1 MLKEYGRMLGLA
13 LALCSLA
20 SFTGPG
26 NASAQI
32 LAVGGHVSVNP
43 DIEDDL
49 TLGVG
54 ARAHL
59 SLPLTGFTIQGT
71 YDFYGPKCGTLEC
84 DLGEAGLNLLWSLP
98 VPFLLNPYLGAGV
111 AFQNWTGESA
121 MGTDSDQGFNF
132 LAGVVLQGP
141 TFSRFQPFVEVK
153 YQKWNDFEDQKV
165 LSAGILL
172 SLF

>member
-13 LALCSLA
+13 LTLCSLA

-43 DIEDDL
+43 D
-49 TLGVG
+49 
-54 ARAHL
+54 
-59 SLPLTGFTIQGT
+59 
-71 YDFYGPKCGTLEC
+71 
-84 DLGEAGLNLLWSLP
+84 NLLWSLP